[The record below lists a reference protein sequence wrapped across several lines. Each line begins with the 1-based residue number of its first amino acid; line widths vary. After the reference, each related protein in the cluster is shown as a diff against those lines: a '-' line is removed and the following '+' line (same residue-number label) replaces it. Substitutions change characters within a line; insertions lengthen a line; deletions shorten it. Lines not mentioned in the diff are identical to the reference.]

1 MHRMQLDL
9 SHKQTHSQPLYLPL
23 SIGCGL
29 SAMKEVSF
37 AWNGFTNAM
46 LSNVGMV
53 LRNIYSKKALGDYK
67 DADVSVERGVE
78 GVVVASFRRRWT
90 STRTP
95 AKPSGAWWC

>member
-1 MHRMQLDL
+1 
-9 SHKQTHSQPLYLPL
+9 
-23 SIGCGL
+23 
-29 SAMKEVSF
+29 MKEVSF

-78 GVVVASFRRRWT
+78 GVVVAVFFRRRWT
-90 STRTP
+90 STGTP
-95 AKPSGAWWC
+95 VKSSGSGNVRWLTFQGVL